1 MKHVDTWPIIKKLVH
16 NIYIKV
22 EDQVETNVNDKITN
36 VLYTN
41 DEIDR
46 LGDVQRQIRD
56 FFKPSHED

>member
-1 MKHVDTWPIIKKLVH
+1 MKGIDTAPIVIKLVH

-22 EDQVETNVNDKITN
+22 EDHIETNVNDYITN

-56 FFKPSHED
+56 FFKSSHED